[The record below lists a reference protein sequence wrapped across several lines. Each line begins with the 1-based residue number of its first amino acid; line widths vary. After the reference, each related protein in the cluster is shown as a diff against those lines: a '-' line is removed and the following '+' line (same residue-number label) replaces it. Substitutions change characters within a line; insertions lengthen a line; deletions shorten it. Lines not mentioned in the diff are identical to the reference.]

1 MIAVEASPA
10 WRERY
15 PGASVGFLEVSDVA
29 NPAEHAGL
37 EARKRALEAD
47 LRERLG
53 RLERKALAQHAVLPA
68 YAAYYKAFQKTYHV
82 QGQLESVVLK
92 GRALPGVA
100 ALVEAMFMAELK
112 NLLLTAGH
120 DALAL
125 RGPVRVDVAH
135 GDERYT
141 SLRGQPQTLKPGD
154 MFMADEEGVI
164 SSVLFGPDQRTLIQP
179 TTTHVLF
186 AVYAPTGVGAPVV
199 DAHLHDILEL
209 VRVVAPSA
217 ALEALTV
224 LSG

>member
-1 MIAVEASPA
+1 MIAVAASEA
-10 WRERY
+10 WRGSH
-15 PGASVGFLEVSDVA
+15 PGAAVGFLEVSDVR

-37 EARKRALEAD
+37 EARKRALETE

-82 QGQLESVVLK
+82 QAQLESVVLK
-92 GRALPGVA
+92 GRALPSVA

-120 DALAL
+120 DAAAL
-125 RGPVRVDVAH
+125 RGPVRVDVAR
-135 GDERYT
+135 GDERYM
-141 SLRGQPQTLKPGD
+141 SLRGQPQTLKLGD

-164 SSVLFGPDQRTLIQP
+164 SSILFGPDQRTPIQAS
-179 TTTHVLF
+179 TTHVLF
-186 AVYAPTGVGAPVV
+186 AVYAPAGIGAQAV

-217 ALEALTV
+217 RVVSLTALD
-224 LSG
+224 G